1 MLMLWFSF
9 ILGLNF
15 IFFCFKIIIR
25 HYHTQKQRKIKVKL
39 RIKLNRNTYK
49 TIYMNQV
56 LLNSEFLLS
65 LLFAD

>member
-9 ILGLNF
+9 IFGLNF
-15 IFFCFKIIIR
+15 IFFC
-25 HYHTQKQRKIKVKL
+25 YHTQKQRKIKVKL

-56 LLNSEFLLS
+56 LLNSEFLLC